1 MIRPRGWQFVGGTAD
16 TGRLVLTRDDG
27 STARCGVVIVQGA
40 TLTDNGDSTVDVT
53 FDGS

>member
-1 MIRPRGWQFVGGTAD
+1 MTGSPFVGGRND
-16 TGRLVLTRDDG
+16 DGRLYLTRRDG
-27 STARCGVVIVQGA
+27 SQARCAVVIIRGA